1 MQPETVL
8 VYAGELAAASVLD
21 AASGGGL
28 PPYDWCKV
36 LHPRRRPSKGPP
48 ERAGAHN
55 RSGERLTQKDIL
67 HKLATGQLA
76 SYNQHHMPRNR
87 AYGEGRSHSKRGAMH
102 HFSGTPGGVGG
113 L

>member
-76 SYNQHHMPRNR
+76 SYNQHHMHRIR
-87 AYGEGRSHSKRGAMH
+87 ACGKGRVDQKH
-102 HFSGTPGGVGG
+102 GVV
-113 L
+113 